1 MLWYFWRIV
10 MQLNDIALYRR
21 GVLAYPHW
29 YKWDGHNNRN
39 TLACI
44 MRRIMDLL
52 NIITLIKV
60 WFIAVISNETAFY
73 LEYKL
78 AIKCRQQYFMIIRK
92 QAADSWW
99 IIFGCS
105 SDILQGSLLNV
116 NTSEHLSQWEGLVYV
131 WAWGERECDEA
142 AACCRIQTHL
152 PDPYLPLK

>member
-10 MQLNDIALYRR
+10 MQLNNIALYRC
-21 GVLAYPHW
+21 GVW
-29 YKWDGHNNRN
+29 YKWAGHNNRN

-60 WFIAVISNETAFY
+60 WFIAVMSNETAFY
-73 LEYKL
+73 LDYEL
-78 AIKCRQQYFMIIRK
+78 AIKCRHKYFMIIRK

-105 SDILQGSLLNV
+105 SDILQGFLLNV
-116 NTSEHLSQWEGLVYV
+116 NTSLTVRRTRVCVRVRRERVWWSCSLLQESDTSPRLVP
-131 WAWGERECDEA
+131 ATE
-142 AACCRIQTHL
+142 INI
-152 PDPYLPLK
+152 